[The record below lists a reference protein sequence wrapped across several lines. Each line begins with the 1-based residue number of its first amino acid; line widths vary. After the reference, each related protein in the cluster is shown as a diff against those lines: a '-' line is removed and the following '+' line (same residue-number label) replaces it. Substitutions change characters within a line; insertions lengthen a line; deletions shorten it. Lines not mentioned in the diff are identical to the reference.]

1 MEPNILLERVLSA
14 VPVGNG
20 DVPLNTS
27 HRTGIQAM
35 RLADDPFVGDEEK
48 ARALL
53 FLYFGRPD
61 GRTGRLALPD
71 AVAENPQLGV
81 EAALAFFNLNEPRP
95 PEVPG
100 TRPAAGTRV
109 FDRDW
114 DAARVAADFQ
124 REYGLDLTDR
134 GLRLH
139 WWRFWS
145 LLRGLSEASLSR
157 CRPSGVRGAVP
168 DEKKMGREAVE
179 TLMRRKA
186 ALMLPA
192 RTEEEAMQLHQPAL
206 SLGTRSVATW
216 Q

>member
-1 MEPNILLERVLSA
+1 MEPNILLERAPSA
-14 VPVGNG
+14 VPVG
-20 DVPLNTS
+20 DAYVPLNTS

-35 RLADDPFVGDEEK
+35 RLADDPFVGEEEK

-53 FLYFGRPD
+53 FLYFGRHD

-109 FDRDW
+109 FDWDW
-114 DAARVAADFQ
+114 DAGRVAADFQ

-134 GLRLH
+134 G
-139 WWRFWS
+139 
-145 LLRGLSEASLSR
+145 
-157 CRPSGVRGAVP
+157 
-168 DEKKMGREAVE
+168 
-179 TLMRRKA
+179 
-186 ALMLPA
+186 
-192 RTEEEAMQLHQPAL
+192 
-206 SLGTRSVATW
+206 
-216 Q
+216 